1 MATKQSVV
9 GFVQTRS
16 EAERAI
22 LQLIASG
29 FSKADISVVSPDM
42 GAARDLVHQK
52 RSKVPEGAATGAG
65 AGGLV
70 GGTFGA
76 LVGIGALAI
85 PGVGPLIAAGPLLA
99 ALSGAAVGAAVG
111 GVSGALVGLGIP
123 EVEAKIYEGHLRSGN
138 VLLAVH
144 VADDDQRKRAMEVL
158 KQANVDEISAVNEV
172 PVPKSDAPGHS
183 KTYR

>member
-9 GFVQTRS
+9 GFVKTRA
-16 EAERAI
+16 EAERVI
-22 LQLIASG
+22 LQLISSG
-29 FSKADISVVSPDM
+29 FSKSDISVVSPDM
-42 GAARDLVHQK
+42 GAARDVVHEK
-52 RSKVPEGAATGAG
+52 STKVPEGAAAGAG
-65 AGGLV
+65 AGGVL
-70 GGTFGA
+70 GGTFGV

-138 VLLAVH
+138 VLIAVH
-144 VADDDQRKRAMEVL
+144 VNSDDQRKRAMELL
-158 KQANVDEISAVNEV
+158 KQADVDEIAAVNEA
-172 PVPKSDAPGHS
+172 PIPKSESMPS
-183 KTYR
+183 KTTYR